1 MITLN
6 LTIDKRR
13 SKKDG
18 TYPLIFRIATNGSS
32 RSISTKYSASESN
45 WNSRSGTLKDSHPL
59 FSVIAPRLKELEIA
73 YLSKAVEY
81 EKLYPNEYDVQRI
94 KEYIITPITVNKTVI
109 TVYDFWTKEIQFLND
124 SNRGGGA
131 VVYGLSLAAINKV
144 KPLNIPF
151 EKIDYTFLRNLEAQF
166 TMNGLAVNSIGVH
179 MRSLRAVFNK
189 AIKSKIVPYEN
200 YPFEDYKIRKEAT
213 TPRPITIEQMS
224 AFFKIELDE
233 RSWLYD
239 SWLLGK
245 LMFMLIG
252 INFKDMILLNKENIL
267 QNRVQYTRTKTKAL
281 YTINLLP
288 DALDIIRHFEN
299 RDEYTLLGK
308 LAKSD
313 LDDRLR
319 LPHVI
324 KQKNK
329 NFNTHLEKLGTLI
342 GCEEKLTSYVFRYS
356 WANIAKS
363 LGYSKD
369 MIAEA
374 LGHQYGSKVTGIYLE
389 AYDKELI
396 DEMNKKILLKVVMN
410 KITPAL

>member
-18 TYPLIFRIATNGSS
+18 SYPLIFRVAANGAT
-32 RSISTKYSASESN
+32 RDISTKYSCEENN
-45 WNSRSGTLKDSHPL
+45 WNSRAGHLKDSHPL
-59 FSVIAPRLKELEIA
+59 FSVIAPRLKELEIV

-81 EKLYPNEYDVQRI
+81 EKLYPNQYDIQRI
-94 KEYIITPITVNKTVI
+94 KEYIITPVVVTKSSI
-109 TVYDFWTKEIQFLND
+109 TVYDFWIKEIQFLND

-131 VVYGLSLAAINKV
+131 VVYELSLAAINKV
-144 KPLNIPF
+144 KPLNITF

-166 TMNGLAVNSIGVH
+166 TINGLAVNSIGVH

-189 AIKSKIVPYEN
+189 AVKSKIVSYEN

-224 AFFKIELDE
+224 AFFNIELDKT
-233 RSWLYD
+233 SWLYD

-252 INFKDMILLNKENIL
+252 INFKDMILLNKENVV
-267 QNRVQYTRTKTKAL
+267 QNRVQYTRAKTKAL
-281 YTINLLP
+281 YTVNLLP
-288 DALDIIRHFEN
+288 DALDIIRYFDN
-299 RDEYTLLGK
+299 RDEYTLFGK
-308 LAKSD
+308 LTKSD
-313 LDDRLR
+313 LDDKLR

-329 NFNTHLEKLGTLI
+329 NFNAHLEKLGTLI

-396 DEMNKKILLKVVMN
+396 DEMNHKVYLSV
-410 KITPAL
+410 K